1 MRDNL
6 SDGALADLGTRQ
18 LRDTFGLFSRL
29 AGGQVIESGPVF
41 SYATGLPAFMAN
53 GAMVT
58 GPATPDELRQSLD
71 WVENSA
77 ELFLVTIDDR
87 FLEPLVAALAER
99 DLRPDDDP
107 APGMV
112 LDPIPDLTDVH
123 AGIEIEPVSESNY
136 EAFACIISSIF
147 APAETVR
154 MIFPLNMVT
163 GDHVRVMM
171 ASLDGEI
178 VGTAMAVRTGDL
190 AGIYSVGT
198 LEHARG
204 RGVGRAVTAAAIEAA
219 ANGWGVKRIFLQS
232 SQMGLSVYESLGF
245 RTVASYQMLGGMRK
259 AR

>member
-1 MRDNL
+1 MGDTL

-29 AGGQVIESGPVF
+29 AGGQVVESGEVF

-53 GAMVT
+53 GAIVT

-87 FLEPLVAALAER
+87 FLEPLVAALSER
-99 DLRPDDDP
+99 DMRPDEDP

-112 LDPIPDLTDVH
+112 LDPIPDLTDVP
-123 AGIEIEPVSESNY
+123 AGIEIEPVSASNY
-136 EAFACIISSIF
+136 EAFASIIGAIF

-154 MIFPLNMVT
+154 VIFPLNMVT

-171 ASLDGEI
+171 ASLDGEFDLDAARHWVI
-178 VGTAMAVRTGDL
+178 PGDRVRGPCP
-190 AGIYSVGT
+190 
-198 LEHARG
+198 ARSLPL
-204 RGVGRAVTAAAIEAA
+204 RVGRDDPFGDPCTSRCA
-219 ANGWGVKRIFLQS
+219 
-232 SQMGLSVYESLGF
+232 SQLVDGRENLRRF
-245 RTVASYQMLGGMRK
+245 RR
-259 AR
+259 R